1 MSAPSS
7 TQPETDRE
15 IVVSRIIE
23 GPRSLVFDAFTDLDH
38 LNQWWG
44 PRGSTVAT
52 RSFEFQPGG
61 VWDGTIQSPGGGGEF
76 PNHVVWKEIVK
87 PERIVWLYGM
97 SDDDIVETTVTLTD
111 QGASTEITLR
121 LLFGSKEQREQAEK
135 YNAAGGAKQTLDRL
149 AAAVESHTQ
158 EEQTR

>member
-7 TQPETDRE
+7 TQPQADRE
-15 IVVSRIIE
+15 IVVSRTIE
-23 GPRSLVFDAFTDLDH
+23 APRSLVFEAFTDLDH

-52 RSFEFQPGG
+52 RSFEFRPGG

-97 SDDDIVETTVTLTD
+97 ADDTVETTVTLD
-111 QGASTEITLR
+111 DRGASTEITLR

-149 AAAVESHTQ
+149 AAAVTSPAQ
-158 EEQTR
+158 EEQIR

>member
-7 TQPETDRE
+7 TRPQADRE
-15 IVVSRIIE
+15 IVVSRTIE
-23 GPRSLVFDAFTDLDH
+23 APRSLVFDAFTDLDH

-44 PRGSTVAT
+44 PRGTSVTT
-52 RSFEFQPGG
+52 HSFEFRPGG

-97 SDDDIVETTVTLTD
+97 ADDTVETTVTLD
-111 QGASTEITLR
+111 DHGASTEITLR

-149 AAAVESHTQ
+149 AAAATSPAQ